1 MAPCVSRPD
10 GRWIGRSPSQGR
22 VQIGCG
28 LRLMQ
33 PAFVVG
39 DDCGGADH
47 PDTWLSL
54 LDQHMPTG
62 ELLAERT
69 LAVGANDLD

>member
-1 MAPCVSRPD
+1 M
-10 GRWIGRSPSQGR
+10 
-22 VQIGCG
+22 QIGCG

-33 PAFVVG
+33 PTFVVG

-62 ELLAERT
+62 EMLAERN